1 MVRLTPLEHAR
12 RHYVE
17 ELLVSVCQRHGIVI
31 DVLLAGVRSKKVVVA
46 RRECAQRLREK
57 GLRWR
62 QVGKVLNV
70 HYITAFRSAGQHVEA

>member
-17 ELLVSVCQRHGIVI
+17 EVLVAVCNRHGILVKS
-31 DVLLAGVRSKKVVVA
+31 LLGGVRSKKVVIA
-46 RRECAQRLREK
+46 RREAACRLREK